1 MTTPTPTGERAQ
13 QHPDKR
19 HEALDLAEWLVSED
33 MPTGSKSCAG
43 AADMLAKQHALI
55 VQMREAL
62 NAGLDCAGVCLTQKQ
77 LTMAGRPH
85 KWRSELEDFDKIEA
99 ALSAANDYLEQS

>member
-1 MTTPTPTGERAQ
+1 MTTPTQTQWPTPTGEREQ

-43 AADMLAKQHALI
+43 AADMLAKQHALV

-62 NAGLDCAGVCLTQKQ
+62 GGLIADPG
-77 LTMAGRPH
+77 GDYI
-85 KWRSELEDFDKIEA
+85 RSRLWDSARA
-99 ALSAANDYLEQS
+99 AFTAANDYLEQKQ

>member
-1 MTTPTPTGERAQ
+1 MTTPTQTQWPTPTGERAQ

-55 VQMREAL
+55 VQMREAML
-62 NAGLDCAGVCLTQKQ
+62 GPIYGAPVFGAEIQ
-77 LTMAGRPH
+77 
-85 KWRSELEDFDKIEA
+85 A
-99 ALSAANDYLEQS
+99 ALTAANDYLEQS